1 MVKAN
6 AHGTASPVPW
16 HADWAQRLTLGL
28 VACLMLAVAIGGILR
43 MLDVRREAT
52 VAATPV
58 AAAPAPTVEQPR
70 PVETVLASRQV
81 IERMLAL
88 SGELVARDEASTIVE
103 AAAEPAPSMP
113 DDPQAEVARRMS
125 EVDVPAAREG
135 LLWMLDRGRV
145 EFEATI
151 RESELVTVVEKAG
164 VPVVVPG
171 IAGTLEGHVRLIAP
185 RADQATGLGLV
196 RIALPDDE
204 RLRPGTLAR
213 AEFVVEQ
220 ADVLA
225 IPQSAIDRDDATGA
239 AAVFVVDADNRLEL
253 RPVETGAHE
262 EGMVEIVAGLAPTE
276 RVALDASDDLR
287 AGDRVASADP
297 RTAVH

>member
-43 MLDVRREAT
+43 MLDVRRET
-52 VAATPV
+52 AAAAPV

-81 IERMLAL
+81 IERTLAL
-88 SGELVARDEASTIVE
+88 SGELVARDEASTVVE

-113 DDPQAEVARRMS
+113 DDPQAEMARRMS

-171 IAGTLEGHVRLIAP
+171 ITETLEGHVRLIAP

-239 AAVFVVDADNRLEL
+239 AAVFVVDADNRLQL
-253 RPVETGAHE
+253 RPVETGAQE